1 MTCDFTPSRS
11 NLKFNSRPI
20 CYMYCSIQQNFEK
33 TLNVFFTPTL
43 NVSNKINPGG
53 RTSYFFEEHLFSHMY
68 FQDMFFD
75 SVIQNINILY
85 LKLNSNLILNSILII
100 IREINLILLLAI
112 RNYRRLLDYQVNFLT
127 NRFSR
132 IFVKCKRKN
141 I

>member
-1 MTCDFTPSRS
+1 MISHLQGQISSSTQGQFVTCTVQFSKISR
-11 NLKFNSRPI
+11 NTKCI
-20 CYMYCSIQQNFEK
+20 
-33 TLNVFFTPTL
+33 FTPTL

-68 FQDMFFD
+68 FQDIFFD
-75 SVIQNINILY
+75 SVIQKINILY